1 MERIEVEKLKYRYP
15 LNETN
20 ALDDVSFT
28 ISEGEFI
35 GIIGENN
42 AGKSTL
48 CQALVG
54 LVPHFYKGLYDGK
67 VMICGKNVRDSS
79 VSELSE
85 NVGLAFQNPFT
96 QVTGAKV
103 TVYEEVAFGLENLG
117 IPRDEM
123 EKRVTEALE
132 LLGISEYRDRNP
144 FDLSGG
150 QMQRVALAGVIAMKP
165 DVIILDEPTSQ
176 LDPKG
181 SEEVFQAV
189 QQLSEKGMTIIMVE
203 HKMEKIA
210 AYSDRVMLLS
220 NGKVVDFATP
230 HEIFSREDI
239 HDYGVIEPVYT
250 QVAKGLGLTL
260 ENGLYPVRVTE
271 LSQLMKGER

>member
-15 LNETN
+15 LTETN

-35 GIIGENN
+35 GIVGENN

-67 VMICGKNVRDSS
+67 VMVCGKNVRESS

-103 TVYEEVAFGLENLG
+103 TVYEEVGFGLENLG

-250 QVAKGLGLTL
+250 QVAKGLGLIL
-260 ENGLYPVRVTE
+260 ENGLYPVTVTE

>member
-1 MERIEVEKLKYRYP
+1 MERIEVENLKYRYP
-15 LNETN
+15 LTDTN

-35 GIIGENN
+35 GVIGENN

-67 VMICGKNVRDSS
+67 VMICGKNVRESS
-79 VSELSE
+79 VSDLSE

-123 EKRVTEALE
+123 SKRVTEALE

-181 SEEVFQAV
+181 SEEVFKAV
-189 QQLSEKGMTIIMVE
+189 QKLSESGMTIIMVE

-210 AYSDRVMLLS
+210 AYSDRVMLMS
-220 NGKVVDFATP
+220 GGKIVDFATP
-230 HEIFSREDI
+230 HEIFSRDDI
-239 HDYGVIEPVYT
+239 QEYGVIEPVYT
-250 QVAKGLGLTL
+250 QVAKGLGITL
-260 ENGLYPVRVTE
+260 DNGLYPVTVDE

>member
-1 MERIEVEKLKYRYP
+1 MERIEVENLKYRYP
-15 LNETN
+15 LTDTN

-35 GIIGENN
+35 GVIGENN

-67 VMICGKNVRDSS
+67 VMICGKNVRESS
-79 VSELSE
+79 VSDLSE

-123 EKRVTEALE
+123 SKRVTEALE

-181 SEEVFQAV
+181 SEEVFKAV
-189 QQLSEKGMTIIMVE
+189 QKLSESGMTIIMVE

-210 AYSDRVMLLS
+210 AYSDRVMLMS
-220 NGKVVDFATP
+220 NGKIIDFSTP
-230 HEIFSREDI
+230 HEIFSRHDI
-239 HDYGVIEPVYT
+239 QEYGVIEPVYT
-250 QVAKGLGLTL
+250 QVAKGLGIRL
-260 ENGLYPVRVTE
+260 ENGLYPVTVDE
-271 LSQLMKGER
+271 LSLLMKGER

>member
-1 MERIEVEKLKYRYP
+1 MERIEVENLKYRYP
-15 LNETN
+15 LTDTN

-35 GIIGENN
+35 GVIGENN

-67 VMICGKNVRDSS
+67 VMICGKNVRESS
-79 VSELSE
+79 VSDLSE

-123 EKRVTEALE
+123 SKRVTEALE

-250 QVAKGLGLTL
+250 QVAKGLGLIL
-260 ENGLYPVRVTE
+260 ENGLYPVMVTE

>member
-15 LNETN
+15 LTETN

-35 GIIGENN
+35 GIVGENN

-67 VMICGKNVRDSS
+67 VMVCGKNVRESS

-250 QVAKGLGLTL
+250 QVAKGLGLIL
-260 ENGLYPVRVTE
+260 ENGLYPVTVTE

>member
-15 LNETN
+15 LTETN

-35 GIIGENN
+35 GIVGENN

-67 VMICGKNVRDSS
+67 VMICGKNVRESS

-123 EKRVTEALE
+123 KKRVTEALE
-132 LLGISEYRDRNP
+132 LLAISEYRDRNP

-260 ENGLYPVRVTE
+260 ENGLYPVTVTE